1 MSHPASHHDNK
12 IGLIVATALSVTVVL
27 GAGILALPGISYLH
41 AGRHGHWPW
50 IIMAVVMLPLLA
62 IFSHFGRHHPSAGG
76 VVGYVR
82 VSLGAR
88 WAAITEMIVL
98 GTLLVGLPSISLIGA
113 SYFSQFFGGLPDTLV
128 AWLIISTSAVA
139 ALIGLRLSGPVQT
152 LIAVLILLGL
162 LIITGGFLLT
172 APDLAPAL
180 SADPTHAFPWMPVL
194 HALPAILFAYTG
206 WELTAFLAEDMR
218 SPQRDLPRSIWIS
231 FILVSA
237 LYLLMAWAVATHA
250 KPTAGWYDTPIA
262 QLAEGWLGSTGR
274 RAVGLIAALLVL
286 ANVMAAFLSTSRAMF
301 SAGRD
306 GLLPGWLA
314 TRNRHGTPVNAILLT
329 WAACSLTLLIAWL
342 TSTPTHTLLQL
353 VGQNFFVL
361 YLLAAI
367 GYVAKAPGMAATC
380 QPERGSTLAT
390 TGSDESHDN
399 DNDNDSGSGGGNGN
413 GNGKAMKSGKSAH
426 GLTPTPLKPYA
437 TRMIGSL
444 AILSVLGMMSLF
456 QPLGMLYCGLLAAIG
471 YVGAR
476 WRGH

>member
-1 MSHPASHHDNK
+1 MNRPAPHHDNK

-50 IIMAVVMLPLLA
+50 LIMAVVMLPLLA

-82 VSLGAR
+82 VSLGER
-88 WAAITEMIVL
+88 WAAVTEMIVL
-98 GTLLVGLPSISLIGA
+98 GTLLVGLPSIALIGA

-152 LIAVLILLGL
+152 MIAVLILLGL

-172 APDLAPAL
+172 APDLPGAL
-180 SADPTHAFPWMPVL
+180 SPDRLNTPANTFPWMPML

-218 SPQRDLPRSIWIS
+218 HPQRDLPRSIWIS

-237 LYLLMAWAVATHA
+237 LYLLMAWAVAAHA
-250 KPTAGWYDTPIA
+250 QPTAGWYDTPIA
-262 QLAEGWLGSTGR
+262 QLAEGWLGNNGR

-306 GLLPGWLA
+306 GLLPRWLA
-314 TRNRHGTPVNAILLT
+314 TRNQHGTPVNAILLT

-342 TSTPTHTLLQL
+342 TRTPTHTLLQL
-353 VGQNFFVL
+353 AGQNFFVL

-367 GYVAKAPGMAATC
+367 GYVAKAPDMASTR
-380 QPERGSTLAT
+380 QPGRGPTLAT
-390 TGSDESHDN
+390 TGSDETH
-399 DNDNDSGSGGGNGN
+399 
-413 GNGKAMKSGKSAH
+413 GNGKAMKFGKTACS
-426 GLTPTPLKPYA
+426 LSSSPRKPHV
-437 TRMIGSL
+437 TWLIGAL

-456 QPLGMLYCGLLAAIG
+456 QPLGMLYCGLLAAMG
-471 YVGAR
+471 YVGVR
-476 WRGH
+476 WRRQTPKT